1 MSVFQVKVVTEGEDE
16 RLVSVEGEITA
27 ETARE
32 LSEALI
38 NVLDDCPRKV
48 VIDLSGAG
56 YIASPG
62 IGALVSFLRKL
73 KQVGGDL
80 GRSGVRPEV
89 LELFRVTHLDRVFTI
104 EALDE
109 TTTGN

>member
-1 MSVFQVKVVTEGEDE
+1 MSVFQVNVVKQGEGE

-27 ETARE
+27 ETSRE

-38 NVLDDCPRKV
+38 GVLDDSPRKV
-48 VIDLSGAG
+48 VIDLAGAG

-80 GRSGVRPEV
+80 VLSGVRPEV
-89 LELFRVTHLDRVFTI
+89 LELFRVTHLDRVFTS
-104 EALDE
+104 EAFDE
-109 TTTGN
+109 TTAGN